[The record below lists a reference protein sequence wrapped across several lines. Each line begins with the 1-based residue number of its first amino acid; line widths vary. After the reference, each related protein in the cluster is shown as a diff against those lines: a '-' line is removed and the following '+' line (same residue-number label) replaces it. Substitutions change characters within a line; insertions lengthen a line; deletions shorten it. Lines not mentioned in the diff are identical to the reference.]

1 MDSPFPCGE
10 LVSAHVIQEAS
21 EYSYLNAILCVRLMI
36 TATLFV
42 FAATPMYSWTES
54 VFKHPI
60 MTIQSV
66 FVHGFEEAIGGIS
79 GLFTSEVKNSC
90 FSFAYRVNTIAPY
103 TVVYPGG
110 ILGSIMK
117 GLVRS
122 YFLVFQQSLI
132 NFKGIFALLIGII
145 CKTRIIQAAISAIK
159 PIFRLARRGARAF
172 QLFKSKTIGK
182 LNS

>member
-1 MDSPFPCGE
+1 MQQANEC
-10 LVSAHVIQEAS
+10 
-21 EYSYLNAILCVRLMI
+21 SYLNAILCVRWLV

-42 FAATPMYSWTES
+42 FAASPMYSWADS
-54 VFKHPI
+54 LFKHPV
-60 MTIQSV
+60 MTLQSV
-66 FVHGFEEAIGGIS
+66 VVHGFEEAIGGIS
-79 GLFTSEVKNSC
+79 GLFTSEVKSSC
-90 FSFAYRVNTIAPY
+90 FSFAYRVNSIAPY

-145 CKTRIIQAAISAIK
+145 CKTRIIQAAINAIK